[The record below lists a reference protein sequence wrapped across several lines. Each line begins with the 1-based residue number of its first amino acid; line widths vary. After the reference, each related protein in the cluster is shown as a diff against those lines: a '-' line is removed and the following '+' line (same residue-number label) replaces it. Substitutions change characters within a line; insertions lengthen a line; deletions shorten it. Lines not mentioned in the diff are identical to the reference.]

1 MVSSTTVSKTAIT
14 ALIGGSHSQSFTRR
28 GAAWSRGR
36 PGRGRLGRVP
46 IDPARFWAKVSA
58 VEEGPLGCWPWLGA
72 LARSDGRA
80 LLHDPDL
87 GRPTQAARL
96 AWQLN
101 HAPVPDG
108 LQVLH
113 LYDHPWC
120 VRPTHL
126 VLGSQAANMTDRA
139 RKQWVRACSRPR
151 YTDRPHDAYQT
162 ATQVRARH
170 RKLAAAGLRNALAT
184 CRLANRR

>member
-1 MVSSTTVSKTAIT
+1 MTRNLGPRASRLWKRATLGEA
-14 ALIGGSHSQSFTRR
+14 HSVKP
-28 GAAWSRGR
+28 A
-36 PGRGRLGRVP
+36 PGTGDRHGRLCHVP
-46 IDPARFWAKVSA
+46 IDAPRFWAKVSA
-58 VEEGPLGCWPWLGA
+58 VEEGLLGCWPWLGA

-113 LYDHPWC
+113 LCDHPWC

-126 VLGSQAANMTDRA
+126 VLGSQAANMADRA
-139 RKQWVRACSRPR
+139 RKQWVHASCRP
-151 YTDRPHDAYQT
+151 
-162 ATQVRARH
+162 
-170 RKLAAAGLRNALAT
+170 
-184 CRLANRR
+184 